1 MGRGENP
8 HCYYVVRARGLFS
21 APLPQDR
28 EVCKVCSIFWKYSW
42 PRLYKTRLVDLS
54 LSPAFLKLLCGGA
67 VSGCKRKIYH
77 CDHVQSMYS
86 PELLEDVMTSSL
98 LSVVTE

>member
-42 PRLYKTRLVDLS
+42 PRLYYKTRLVDLS

-67 VSGCKRKIYH
+67 VSGCKRKIHH
-77 CDHVQSMYS
+77 CDHVQSRVIGGCHDQ
-86 PELLEDVMTSSL
+86 LLVECGYGVK
-98 LSVVTE
+98 